1 MDPILELNGL
11 SKVYRGGLKALDNVD
26 LSVRK
31 GEIFALLGPNGA
43 GKTTLIGAVCGLVRP
58 SWVQSTHSAT
68 IWQPTGAKRAA
79 G

>member
-1 MDPILELNGL
+1 VDPILELNGL

-43 GKTTLIGAVCGLVRP
+43 GKTTR
-58 SWVQSTHSAT
+58 SAT
-68 IWQPTGAKRAA
+68 IWQPTGARRAA
-79 G
+79 ASGWSRRN